1 MGRLKETVLC
11 VGSIGKNADGSI
23 SRVSYT
29 PAYYEAVQKTKKL
42 MEEAGLTAYI
52 DSVGNVHGILN
63 GKNAQVKTIAI
74 GSHLDTVKEGGL
86 FDGCAGVMAGIE
98 CANLLKDQNIRLDHT
113 LEIIGFVGEEAHPLL
128 GGLLGSS
135 AMMGISNE
143 MDPSSLRLGLKQVG
157 LTEQDVARAAVETDK
172 YQCYLELHVEQGN
185 RLICAQKKIGIVQ
198 GIVGIYRYCIR
209 ATGQSNHA
217 GTTSMSS
224 RKDALVGMAKL
235 LTEINRMARG
245 RGDGF
250 VATVGKLEIFPNSI
264 NIIPGRCEAVL
275 EVRSMAV
282 ADVEEFINDVKMV
295 IDSIPDA
302 NITVDRISSKDS
314 VFCDRAIT
322 TIIKRICQSHQIP
335 CMEMVSGA
343 GHDAK
348 AIAKCMPIAMIFVP
362 SEGGISHNRLEYTD
376 WDDLELGTKVLFE
389 TLLVL
394 DKRRE
399 YFEHASIDYKS

>member
-1 MGRLKETVLC
+1 M
-11 VGSIGKNADGSI
+11 
-23 SRVSYT
+23 
-29 PAYYEAVQKTKKL
+29 
-42 MEEAGLTAYI
+42 
-52 DSVGNVHGILN
+52 
-63 GKNAQVKTIAI
+63 
-74 GSHLDTVKEGGL
+74 
-86 FDGCAGVMAGIE
+86 
-98 CANLLKDQNIRLDHT
+98 
-113 LEIIGFVGEEAHPLL
+113 
-128 GGLLGSS
+128 
-135 AMMGISNE
+135 
-143 MDPSSLRLGLKQVG
+143 
-157 LTEQDVARAAVETDK
+157 
-172 YQCYLELHVEQGN
+172 
-185 RLICAQKKIGIVQ
+185 CAQKKIGIVQ

-235 LTEINRMARG
+235 LTEINRLARG

-275 EVRSMAV
+275 EVRSMVV

-302 NITVDRISSKDS
+302 DITVDRISSKDS

-322 TIIKRICQSHQIP
+322 TVIKRICQSHQIP

-394 DKRRE
+394 DKKRE